1 MSNRENPFEF
11 REISPAEKIYPLN
24 FACHYVMR
32 KRDELSQLEAQ
43 SIQDILNILRNSEK
57 ILQLSEQIYQAGASR
72 KKTDVQQIYEMHK
85 ALNKEIKELSIR
97 MTEKGF
103 VFENMTN
110 MLQQTNPLI
119 ARLIFFDTLTVA
131 YNRYFFISH
140 ADKMF
145 RESQK
150 RMGLSIGF
158 MDIDNFKQFNAEYG
172 HDFGDQVLQ
181 QLGKVAEM
189 LIENHPATYLIRM
202 GGDEFIILNNGTLNY
217 TEFCELL
224 ESIRQQAAQLIVN
237 QGTVSSLLSISI
249 GAANAQIE
257 NVDNYLE
264 LYRLADERLYRAKDA
279 GKNVLITQD
288 ADDAGPDRSTPVDE
302 SDHDK

>member
-1 MSNRENPFEF
+1 MSNREESFEF
-11 REISPAEKIYPLN
+11 KEISPAEKIYPLN

-43 SIQDILNILRNSEK
+43 SIQDILHILRSSETIQQLADK
-57 ILQLSEQIYQAGASR
+57 IYEVGPSR
-72 KKTDVQQIYEMHK
+72 KKEDIERIHQLHK
-85 ALNKEIKELSIR
+85 SLHEEIKALSIR

-140 ADKMF
+140 AEKMF
-145 RESQK
+145 KESQK

-158 MDIDNFKQFNAEYG
+158 MDIDNFKRFNTEYG

-181 QLGKVAEM
+181 QLGRVAEM
-189 LIENHPATYLIRM
+189 LIENHPETYLIRM

-217 TEFCELL
+217 TDFCELL
-224 ESIRQQAAQLIVN
+224 DSIRQQAAQLIVN

-249 GAANAQIE
+249 GAANARIE

-279 GKNVLITQD
+279 GKNALVTRD
-288 ADDAGPDRSTPVDE
+288 EDDAGPARSTPADE
-302 SDHDK
+302 SDHDQ